1 MNQDVSYWLNEVK
14 TLQAQVAM
22 LQEERDHAYRD
33 ALNWRQ
39 RYETEA
45 QQRRQELRHSQEEL
59 IRLRADLAQLQGRGL
74 LEESDQELAATQAEV
89 LELTDVAQLQ
99 QRLQA
104 VLQERQQLLQALQ
117 TERKAHNQT
126 RESLTVA
133 LGDAVDQLAQYKKAG
148 STASPERAPTQGA
161 EASSPGSQSQSSP
174 SSSMS

>member
-1 MNQDVSYWLNEVK
+1 MNQDISYWLNEVK
-14 TLQAQVAM
+14 TLQNQVAT
-22 LQEERDHAYRD
+22 LQAERDQAYRD

-45 QQRRQELRHSQEEL
+45 QQRRLEVRHGQEEL
-59 IRLRADLAQLQGRGL
+59 IRLRADLAHLQGRGL
-74 LEESDQELAATQAEV
+74 VEASDQELAATQAEV
-89 LELTDVAQLQ
+89 LELTDVTQLQ

-133 LGDAVDQLAQYKKAG
+133 LGDAVDQLTHYKKAQQQ
-148 STASPERAPTQGA
+148 PDRPKLENLKRDHP
-161 EASSPGSQSQSSP
+161 
-174 SSSMS
+174 